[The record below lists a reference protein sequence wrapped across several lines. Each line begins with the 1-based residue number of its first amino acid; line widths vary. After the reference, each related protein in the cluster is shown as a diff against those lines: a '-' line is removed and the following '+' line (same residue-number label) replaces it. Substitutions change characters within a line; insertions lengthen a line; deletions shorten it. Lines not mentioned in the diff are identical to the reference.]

1 MTAKPKYKY
10 TLEDYIELEKDS
22 EERWEFFEGEVWS
35 MAGASPNHEKVCVN
49 TSASLLNGLK
59 RSKRTCSVFGSNL
72 RLKVPVYE
80 PYRYPD
86 VTVVCGMPVYE
97 NLLGLQMLVNPLLIV
112 EVLSDSTES
121 FDRGHKFIY
130 YKSIPSFKEYLLISQ
145 TEVLVTLYTKHDDFN
160 WIRQDFSSLKDIVF
174 LPFTECEIALEDIY
188 YDIEF

>member
-1 MTAKPKYKY
+1 MSAIPKHKY

-35 MAGASPNHEKVCVN
+35 MAGASPNHEETVAN
-49 TSASLLNGLK
+49 LITSLNNGLRKNK
-59 RSKRTCSVFGSNL
+59 RDCKVFGSNL

-86 VTVVCGMPVYE
+86 VTVVCGTPIYE
-97 NLLGLQMLVNPLLIV
+97 NLLGLEMLVNPLLIV

-145 TEVLVTLYTKHDDFN
+145 TEVLVTLYTKQDDIN
-160 WIRQDFSSLKDIVF
+160 WIRQDFNSLTDKVF
-174 LPFTECEIALEDIY
+174 LPFTNCEIALEDIY

>member
-1 MTAKPKYKY
+1 MTAIPKYKY
-10 TLEDYIELEKDS
+10 TIEDYIELEKDS
-22 EERWEFFEGEVWS
+22 EERWEFFAGEVWS
-35 MAGASPNHEKVCVN
+35 MAGASPTHEEISVN
-49 TSASLLNGLK
+49 LSTAIQNSL
-59 RSKRTCSVFGSNL
+59 RSNNRNCKVFGSNL
-72 RLKVPVYE
+72 RLQVPIYE

-86 VTVVCGMPVYE
+86 LTVVCGTPIYE
-97 NLLGLQMLVNPLLIV
+97 DLLGLKMLVNPLLIV

-121 FDRGHKFIY
+121 FDRGNKFIY

-160 WIRQDFSSLKDIVF
+160 WTRQDFSLLTDKVF

>member
-1 MTAKPKYKY
+1 MTAIPKHKY
-10 TLEDYIELEKDS
+10 TLEDYIELEKNS
-22 EERWEFFEGEVWS
+22 EERWEFFEDEVWS
-35 MAGASPNHEKVCVN
+35 MAGVSPKHEEAVGN
-49 TSASLLNGLK
+49 LITSLNNGLRK
-59 RSKRTCSVFGSNL
+59 NNRNCKVFGSNL

-86 VTVVCGMPVYE
+86 VTVVCGTPIYE
-97 NLLGLQMLVNPLLIV
+97 NLLGLEMLVNPLLIV

-145 TEVLVTLYTKHDDFN
+145 TEVLVTLYTKQDEIN
-160 WIRQDFSSLKDIVF
+160 GVRQDFNSLTEKVF

-188 YDIEF
+188 YDIQF